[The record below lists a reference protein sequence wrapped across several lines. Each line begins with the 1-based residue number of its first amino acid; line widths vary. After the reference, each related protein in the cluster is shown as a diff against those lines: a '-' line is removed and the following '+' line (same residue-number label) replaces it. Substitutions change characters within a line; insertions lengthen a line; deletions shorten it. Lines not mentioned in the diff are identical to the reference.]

1 MISCHRNYLSLF
13 TLTFSTFYDSA
24 VQAWICSAV
33 VEVEEITKFISIL
46 LVSLLRNHNY
56 YKNCFMVKMLSKKF
70 KVIVFVNFF
79 ITFNFT

>member
-33 VEVEEITKFISIL
+33 EEVEAITKLSLIL
-46 LVSLLRNHNY
+46 LVSLLRNHND
-56 YKNCFMVKMLSKKF
+56 YKNCFIVKMLS
-70 KVIVFVNFF
+70 
-79 ITFNFT
+79 IT